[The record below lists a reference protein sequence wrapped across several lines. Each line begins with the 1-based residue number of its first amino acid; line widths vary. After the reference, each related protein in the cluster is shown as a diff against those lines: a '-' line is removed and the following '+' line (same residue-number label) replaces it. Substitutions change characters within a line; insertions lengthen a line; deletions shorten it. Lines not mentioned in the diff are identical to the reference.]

1 MRKKTY
7 KLIFDQRVLEKLRL
21 FFFRENYIFLYEK
34 GGIYM
39 SPIVVKYAKFITT
52 IISAGLTLAV
62 KGNTEK
68 IMMNMVAKKVAEEL
82 AKRHL

>member
-1 MRKKTY
+1 
-7 KLIFDQRVLEKLRL
+7 
-21 FFFRENYIFLYEK
+21 
-34 GGIYM
+34 M
-39 SPIVVKYAKFITT
+39 SPMVIKYAKFITS

-62 KGNTEK
+62 KGNAEK

>member
-1 MRKKTY
+1 
-7 KLIFDQRVLEKLRL
+7 
-21 FFFRENYIFLYEK
+21 
-34 GGIYM
+34 M
-39 SPIVVKYAKFITT
+39 SPIVIKYAKFITT
-52 IISAGLTLAV
+52 IISTGLTLAV

>member
-39 SPIVVKYAKFITT
+39 SPIVIKYAKFITT
-52 IISAGLTLAV
+52 IIGAGLTLAV

-68 IMMNMVAKKVAEEL
+68 IMMNMVAKKWQ
-82 AKRHL
+82 KN

>member
-1 MRKKTY
+1 
-7 KLIFDQRVLEKLRL
+7 
-21 FFFRENYIFLYEK
+21 
-34 GGIYM
+34 M
-39 SPIVVKYAKFITT
+39 SPIVIKYAKFLIT

>member
-39 SPIVVKYAKFITT
+39 SPIVIKYAKFITT

-68 IMMNMVAKKVAEEL
+68 IMMNMVAKVAEEL